1 MWAPLASELGIPWR
15 AAEAMHWQL
24 GENDMARRAGVT
36 PFSLAGGVSAMSGS
50 GPGPGPGPSPGL
62 GPPPVVSG
70 YQPGGSIGLPPGSL
84 GEGIPGIVGGMAMQD
99 ASRGGGGLPG
109 VAELESGRYAPLM
122 QGRVRYPGPGVGEES
137 SRRRDGRDR

>member
-36 PFSLAGGVSAMSGS
+36 PFSLAGGVSSIS

-84 GEGIPGIVGGMAMQD
+84 GEGIPGIMGGMARQD
-99 ASRGGGGLPG
+99 GSRGGGGLPG
-109 VAELESGRYAPLM
+109 VAELESGRYAPAM

-137 SRRRDGRDR
+137 SRRRDGRGR